1 VREKENMMTTKNM
14 VQNAEGVRINQGVL
28 FWAGILGPFVY
39 VLNVILGGVITQGY
53 SHIRNAVSE
62 LTQRGASNIVTFSA
76 FFVVSAILMI
86 VFGIA
91 IMLHYR
97 HQSRQVYAGGA
108 LIVVY
113 GVFAALLATVFPQ
126 DPVGAESTIPGT
138 MHLVFAGLAALVIV
152 GSILLI
158 GMGLRQTEE
167 RWHYFKLYSVITVI
181 VMLIFGAST
190 PILMMNGIELMGLFE
205 RLTQLAYLQ
214 WFVILAVKSS
224 AVNAR

>member
-1 VREKENMMTTKNM
+1 MTTKNL
-14 VQNAEGVRINQGVL
+14 VQNAEGVRMNHSVL
-28 FWAGILGPFVY
+28 FWAGIFGPFVY
-39 VLNVILGGVITQGY
+39 VLNVILGGVITQDY

-62 LTQRGASNIVTFSA
+62 LTQRGASNIVILSA

-86 VFGIA
+86 AFGIA

-113 GVFAALLATVFPQ
+113 GVFATLLATVFPQ
-126 DPVGAESTIPGT
+126 DPVGADSTFPGT

-167 RWHYFKLYSVITVI
+167 HWRYFKLYSVITVI

-190 PILMMNGIELMGLFE
+190 PVLMMNGIELMGLFE

-214 WFVILAVKSS
+214 WFVTLAVKSS
-224 AVNAR
+224 AVNTR

>member
-1 VREKENMMTTKNM
+1 
-14 VQNAEGVRINQGVL
+14 
-28 FWAGILGPFVY
+28 
-39 VLNVILGGVITQGY
+39 
-53 SHIRNAVSE
+53 VSE
-62 LTQRGASNIVTFSA
+62 LTQRGASNIVTLSA

-86 VFGIA
+86 AFGIA

-97 HQSRQVYAGGA
+97 HQSRHVYAGGA

-126 DPVGAESTIPGT
+126 DPVGAESTFPGT

-158 GMGLRQTEE
+158 GMGLRQAEE
-167 RWHYFKLYSVITVI
+167 RWRYFKLYSVITVI

-205 RLTQLAYLQ
+205 RLTQLSYLQ
-214 WFVILAVKSS
+214 WFVVLAVKSS
-224 AVNAR
+224 AVNTR